1 METLTHQ
8 LQLAKDENERTN
20 AELSKKSEEYSNY
33 RRDKHTEV
41 VQLQSELDSVKQ
53 THNQTLSTL
62 RTLQTSH
69 NSQSQQLSQA
79 LQKVHDLTSQLAD
92 QEAKY
97 SSEASNLRRLV
108 QMMEER
114 ENQAKELVAG
124 IERDWEGLGE
134 KAAASEA
141 KLREALEEEQRRSK
155 ELEEDLEEMRGVLD
169 RVNAGELPVP
179 SASFGSPNA
188 SSESLFGISPGIA
201 MINRMQKSGKT
212 FTEVYADYVRMQGE
226 LAAKTRDM
234 DNMDRTLTAVLS
246 ELEEKVWR
254 SFLIK

>member
-1 METLTHQ
+1 M
-8 LQLAKDENERTN
+8 
-20 AELSKKSEEYSNY
+20 
-33 RRDKHTEV
+33 
-41 VQLQSELDSVKQ
+41 QLQSELDAVKQ

-62 RTLQTSH
+62 RTIQSSH

-97 SSEASNLRRLV
+97 SSEATNLRRLV

-114 ENQAKELVAG
+114 EDQAKELVSG

-134 KAAASEA
+134 KAAASEQ
-141 KLREALEEEQRRSK
+141 KLRDALEEEQRRSK
-155 ELEEDLEEMRGVLD
+155 ELEEDLEDLRAVLE
-169 RVNAGELPVP
+169 RVNSGELPVP
-179 SASFGSPNA
+179 SGTSPNV
-188 SSESLFGISPGIA
+188 SSESLFGFSPGIS

-226 LAAKTRDM
+226 LANKTRELEGL
-234 DNMDRTLTAVLS
+234 DRTLADVLAR
-246 ELEEKVWR
+246 LEESV
-254 SFLIK
+254 